1 MAKKI
6 KNDSPAKKFFRGEV
20 SLIKSF
26 WMVHIAGGL
35 AVGFV
40 SGFFLPFILAIIIA
54 LGYTIFS
61 VVGTWRSADKYKG
74 DVVFAYLA
82 KGWIVLQILF
92 SLISI
97 VSA

>member
-6 KNDSPAKKFFRGEV
+6 KNDSPAKKFFRGDV

-26 WMVHIAGGL
+26 WMVHMVGGL
-35 AVGFV
+35 TVGFV

-82 KGWIVLQILF
+82 KGWIVFQILL